1 MISFIF
7 AMDENRLIGKI
18 TICLGTFP
26 MISHISKK

>member
-7 AMDENRLIGKI
+7 AMDENRLIGKDNDL
-18 TICLGTFP
+18 LGTFP